1 MVFRLSILSILVSIS
16 CPVFGQE
23 VKPIE
28 EVVISP
34 RNEKD
39 NSIQIELNKDRIQNK
54 LANDLGQILSLFP
67 GLQIKNYGDVG
78 GLKTVSFRSLGAGHT
93 ALVQDFSSVSTT
105 QSGQA
110 DLSAFPVDFIERLE
124 LITLSPTRTQIPIHA
139 KLAGVVVNVESV
151 HSYSGVNPRKI
162 ILGAQLGSFDQ
173 YEGYLMLQKRAKKWA
188 GTLTGKIRSYGGN
201 YSYSYLNGN
210 NTIEERRKNNGLLE
224 YFGTAS
230 VQFSPNQNHQFQLRL
245 SGNEYQKELAGAV
258 IFYNSNAAQYL
269 NGYGLNAALNHHFKK
284 NRWDVFSSVNYQ
296 KNNLQY
302 LDSSYL
308 NSLGYLDQRFYSNQL
323 DFQSQASYSITENL
337 GILLGSSLISE
348 ELSGKSL
355 SGNPYRNTSESVFG
369 LEWKKVGRIL
379 LQIGAQG
386 IFEKRD
392 TVLKSQWNLLP
403 ALSWSF
409 DLGKKNKLSL
419 VYRYTCRQPTF
430 SELYYQQIGNTKL
443 RTEKAHIASL
453 RYELTLPFKKGFSQ
467 TMIQP
472 FYSYVYDKI
481 LAIPTKNLFIWSIQN
496 IGKSDAAGL
505 EFTELIQKKIRNHTL
520 GARVNY
526 TFQYTQDISDP
537 NSSTYRHILSYS
549 PLHSGSVELDYS
561 WKKISFFMLTS
572 YLGERYALNQ
582 NIPSNLL
589 DAYLLVDFGASYSHL
604 IKNNELTLRFSL
616 NNITNKQYSYINYFV
631 MPGIHF
637 NVRLQ
642 YAL

>member
-1 MVFRLSILSILVSIS
+1 MDFRLYIVSILVSTS

-28 EVVISP
+28 EIVISP

-151 HSYSGVNPRKI
+151 HSYSGINPRKI

-173 YEGYLMLQKRAKKWA
+173 YEGYLMLQKRARKWA

-201 YSYSYLNGN
+201 YPYSYLNGN
-210 NTIEERRKNNGLLE
+210 NTVEERRKNNSLLE

-230 VQFSPNQNHQFQLRL
+230 VQFSPNPNHQFQLRL

-269 NGYGLNAALNHHFKK
+269 NGYGLNAALNHRFKK
-284 NRWDVFSSVNYQ
+284 NRWDVFSSVNFQ

-323 DFQSQASYSITENL
+323 DFQSQVSYSITENL

-355 SGNPYRNTSESVFG
+355 TGNPYRNTSESLLG
-369 LEWKKVGRIL
+369 LEWKKIGKIL

-392 TVLKSQWNLLP
+392 TVLKNQWNLLP

-453 RYELTLPFKKGFSQ
+453 RYELSLPFKNGISQ

-496 IGKSDAAGL
+496 IGKSDAVGV

-537 NSSTYRHILSYS
+537 NGSTYRHILSYS

-561 WKKISFFMLTS
+561 WKKISFFVLTS

-589 DAYLLVDFGASYSHL
+589 DAYLLVDFGASYSHT